1 MRIKKTSQTTA
12 SGAQSVNTYS
22 ESTENTYCCDYVNK
36 LTEFLHPELLYDNSQ
51 GNTGNISLNE
61 NVNKYKKIVIYGFF
75 YDNFDDPSVIKSY
88 LIGQEFYINHDNNVN
103 IQLSWNTTGSGIVYC
118 GGTTYKIL
126 GNTITP
132 LYHYRVGL
140 YGTEQGYAGTDNRY
154 AITRVVGYY

>member
-22 ESTENTYCCDYVNK
+22 ESTENTYSCDYVNK
-36 LTEFLHPELLYDNSQ
+36 LTESLHPELLYDNSQ

-75 YDNFDDPSVIKSY
+75 YDDFDDPSITKNY
-88 LIGQEFYINHDNNVN
+88 LVGQEFYINHDNNVN
-103 IQLSWNTTGSGIVYC
+103 IQLSWNTTGNGIVYC

-132 LYHYRVGL
+132 LYHYHVGL

-154 AITRVVGYY
+154 AITRIVGYY